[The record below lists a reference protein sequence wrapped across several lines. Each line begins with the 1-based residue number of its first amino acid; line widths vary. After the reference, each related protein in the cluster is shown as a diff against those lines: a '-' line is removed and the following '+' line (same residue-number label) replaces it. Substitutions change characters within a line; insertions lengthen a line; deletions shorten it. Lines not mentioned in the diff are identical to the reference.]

1 MTDSPAWRRA
11 FDGVERQVGPPLRS
25 LTSSSDFQLAAHRL
39 QGAVRAVTAPVEG
52 LLSWGLHVAGL
63 PSHADIRKLRAQ
75 LTEVQRELLTLR
87 RELADAERER
97 EGKR

>member
-1 MTDSPAWRRA
+1 MTDPPAWRKA

-25 LTSSSDFQLAAHRL
+25 LTSSSDFQVAAHRL
-39 QGAVRAVTAPVEG
+39 QSAVRAVAAPVEG
-52 LLSWGLHVAGL
+52 LLSWSLHVAGL
-63 PSHADIRKLRAQ
+63 PSHVDIRKLRAQ

-87 RELADAERER
+87 RELAERER